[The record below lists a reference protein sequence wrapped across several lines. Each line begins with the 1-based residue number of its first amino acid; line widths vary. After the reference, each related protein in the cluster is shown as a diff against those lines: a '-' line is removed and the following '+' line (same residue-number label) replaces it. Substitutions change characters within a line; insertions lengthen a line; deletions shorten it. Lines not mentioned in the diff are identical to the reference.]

1 MTPWQAPASMAGG
14 DRVIHHSWEV
24 SGAEPNAVGSPL
36 VYSLCRSSMLCRGCR
51 GPLWS
56 SWALWSVPGWG
67 VLVPMSDLPLCT
79 QFSWNSSAPD
89 ARIVVRGVLSRL
101 AHCLLF
107 PPSEPL
113 PFSHHPPPS
122 SLWAFL
128 LFSVLFVF
136 WVHDERVR
144 KRKIKKQKKRRE
156 NLSVSV
162 GTKDQLTSLPF
173 ILARGP
179 LLLSPPIVP
188 AKRLLC
194 CRRPC

>member
-14 DRVIHHSWEV
+14 DWFIHHSWEV

-36 VYSLCRSSMLCRGCR
+36 VYSLCQSSMLCHDCW

-56 SWALWSVPGWG
+56 SWAVWSVLGWG

-79 QFSWNSSAPD
+79 QFSWNSSTPD
-89 ARIVVRGVLSRL
+89 ARIVVRGALSRL
-101 AHCLLF
+101 AHCCLF
-107 PPSEPL
+107 PPSDPL

-144 KRKIKKQKKRRE
+144 QRKIKKKKRME

-162 GTKDQLTSLPF
+162 GTKDQITSLPF
-173 ILARGP
+173 ILTRGP

-188 AKRLLC
+188 AKQLLC
-194 CRRPC
+194 CRHPC